1 MPYMP
6 KKINLHQVKINNEN
20 DLEKHFSTAMDAITN
35 ADNVTEHQ
43 FIISLTDAEKLVLH
57 LALQT
62 AHVMAGSPRTIEAVM
77 TKAVNMEKVS
87 NGTAGLN

>member
-62 AHVMAGSPRTIEAVM
+62 AHVMSGGPRTIEEVM